1 MADTYMGATYKIAD
15 VVSVSPSSLADAYA
29 NMPSDSAFTDFPLI
43 YPYYESSYGA
53 TPLGYLYQG
62 QNLNNAYAFELDS
75 CFPLWQQATMIYSI
89 DTAYDSASA
98 PIPSDVMSLFPNR
111 HMIPLGGCIYI
122 THPSLNTVVCV
133 NSACVFYCFYKDTG
147 SQAIASG
154 TVRTF
159 FNFIY
164 FYKHSLGSMVI
175 NNWIFANKYSY
186 NANRIFNVGYAT
198 TQMRNNFHIS
208 QRGTTTFNATFFRLL
223 QDDYIPPAPIQ
234 TNDPYDGGGTS
245 DTGGGT
251 GTFSDTSTPIDF
263 PALPSVSAVDAGF
276 IKLYNPTLAQLNSLA
291 AYMWTGLDLTA
302 FKKIFADPMEC
313 ILGLSLVPVAV
324 PDGATE
330 EIYVGNI
337 GTGVNMTK
345 ANSQYVEVDCGTL
358 EVKEFWGAYL
368 DFSPYTKLELYL
380 PYIGIHQVDADEIV
394 GKTIHIKYHVDIL
407 TGACIAYVKCGDSV
421 LYSFNGQCSANVP
434 LTSRDWTN
442 TLNGIISIAG
452 SIGSLVASGGA
463 NAPSAISN
471 IASSAMNAV
480 KPTIEKSGSLSGVGG
495 MMGIQTPYLILT
507 RPKQALPENQNSF
520 SGYPSFITVTL
531 SEITGYAEIE
541 SIHLENIP
549 CTGAE
554 LSEIEVIL
562 KEGVIL

>member
-1 MADTYMGATYKIAD
+1 MALGDTYYVVVHTYIYDYNMDNVLYDFGRSALFLPFIDVNNHPSFGSILNNGTPSELMAEWDAAFSGFRFLNNIAIVSETWYANNTLLYFLQSFPNYILRVGDYDNTMSLVCINETNGVVFVHRGTGSSRHIYNNFDDAKTGTNALAQSSAATIDLGIGPNTSSGSNRGYAYGLCYTNFAAETPIDIRIVNFKGVTGTTGATK
-15 VVSVSPSSLADAYA
+15 VSSIDAISSGNYSLVQIFFSGAKSEAEPIGGVD
-29 NMPSDSAFTDFPLI
+29 P
-43 YPYYESSYGA
+43 YGA
-53 TPLGYLYQG
+53 G
-62 QNLNNAYAFELDS
+62 
-75 CFPLWQQATMIYSI
+75 
-89 DTAYDSASA
+89 
-98 PIPSDVMSLFPNR
+98 
-111 HMIPLGGCIYI
+111 
-122 THPSLNTVVCV
+122 
-133 NSACVFYCFYKDTG
+133 
-147 SQAIASG
+147 
-154 TVRTF
+154 
-159 FNFIY
+159 
-164 FYKHSLGSMVI
+164 
-175 NNWIFANKYSY
+175 
-186 NANRIFNVGYAT
+186 
-198 TQMRNNFHIS
+198 
-208 QRGTTTFNATFFRLL
+208 GTT
-223 QDDYIPPAPIQ
+223 
-234 TNDPYDGGGTS
+234 

-251 GTFSDTSTPIDF
+251 GTFSDTSTPVDF

-324 PDGATE
+324 PDGSTE

-507 RPKQALPENQNSF
+507 RPKQALPEGQNAF

-554 LSEIEVIL
+554 LSEIEAIL

>member
-1 MADTYMGATYKIAD
+1 MAQGDTYYTI
-15 VVSVSPSSLADAYA
+15 LH
-29 NMPSDSAFTDFPLI
+29 
-43 YPYYESSYGA
+43 
-53 TPLGYLYQG
+53 GYLYNDTTKEMLSDLG
-62 QNLNNAYAFELDS
+62 D
-75 CFPLWQQATMIYSI
+75 FPFFIPYIPATNPGTGRLYDNHFVTSLMTAWEEITDIHFLSSFGFLTTAQAN
-89 DTAYDSASA
+89 TAMQL
-98 PIPSDVMSLFPNR
+98 VFQSLFPNMKILGDSSPKGDTCLIVVNTSNGKAFR
-111 HMIPLGGCIYI
+111 HRGTSSTRSIHDNLSDAING
-122 THPSLNTVVCV
+122 V
-133 NSACVFYCFYKDTG
+133 NIVYSISVQSIDG
-147 SQAIASG
+147 IGSG
-154 TVRTF
+154 TTYS
-159 FNFIY
+159 IGY
-164 FYKHSLGSMVI
+164 
-175 NNWIFANKYSY
+175 NNILTVD
-186 NANRIFNVGYAT
+186 NA
-198 TQMRNNFHIS
+198 
-208 QRGTTTFNATFFRLL
+208 
-223 QDDYIPPAPIQ
+223 DYIQ
-234 TNDPYDGGGTS
+234 TFALVSFTNLASNNVNGYFNLSTVQYTNGSWTENADLSYFFGSITPVPVTPSDPYSGGGTT

-324 PDGATE
+324 PDGSTE
-330 EIYVGNI
+330 EIFVGNI
-337 GTGVNMTK
+337 GTGVSMTK

-507 RPKQALPENQNSF
+507 RPKQALPEGQNTF

-541 SIHLENIP
+541 SIHLENVP

-554 LSEIEVIL
+554 LSEIEAIL